1 MLSYNDKSNFPVRSR
16 FEFFYLPFSLI
27 ALNFIMELNKMITP
41 NSHKTS
47 FDIRL
52 PHDPKSKCNKFITK
66 GYSTCLCLLN
76 ISIKVGISIAILM
89 ILLSQLNPQE
99 VINGI
104 LRSVPNKNSTSEQI
118 DS

>member
-1 MLSYNDKSNFPVRSR
+1 
-16 FEFFYLPFSLI
+16 
-27 ALNFIMELNKMITP
+27 MINP

-52 PHDPKSKCNKFITK
+52 PHDPQSKCNKFITK

-99 VINGI
+99 VLGEIS
-104 LRSVPNKNSTSEQI
+104 RSLSNKNQLANILAHKVFKDVSEFKYTKN
-118 DS
+118 SNE

>member
-1 MLSYNDKSNFPVRSR
+1 
-16 FEFFYLPFSLI
+16 
-27 ALNFIMELNKMITP
+27 MINP

-52 PHDPKSKCNKFITK
+52 PHDPQSKCNKFITK

-99 VINGI
+99 VIGEI
-104 LRSVPNKNSTSEQI
+104 SRSLAYQTKIQLANKLTHKVFKDVSEFKYTKNSNE
-118 DS
+118 

>member
-1 MLSYNDKSNFPVRSR
+1 
-16 FEFFYLPFSLI
+16 
-27 ALNFIMELNKMITP
+27 MINP

-52 PHDPKSKCNKFITK
+52 PHDPQSKCNKFITK

-76 ISIKVGISIAILM
+76 ISIKVGISIGILI

-99 VINGI
+99 EINEI
-104 LRSVPNKNSTSEQI
+104 SRSLTPKNSSIE
-118 DS
+118 

>member
-1 MLSYNDKSNFPVRSR
+1 MFVLH
-16 FEFFYLPFSLI
+16 
-27 ALNFIMELNKMITP
+27 FIMELNKKFNP

-52 PHDPKSKCNKFITK
+52 PHDPKSKCNKFIAK

-89 ILLSQLNPQE
+89 ILLSQLKPQE
-99 VINGI
+99 II
-104 LRSVPNKNSTSEQI
+104 SEISRSLSNKNQLANKLTHKVFKDVSELKYTKN
-118 DS
+118 SNE

>member
-1 MLSYNDKSNFPVRSR
+1 MFVLHFIRGIKKMLN
-16 FEFFYLPFSLI
+16 
-27 ALNFIMELNKMITP
+27 P

-52 PHDPKSKCNKFITK
+52 PHDPQSKCNKFITK

-89 ILLSQLNPQE
+89 ILLSQLKPQE
-99 VINGI
+99 VISEI
-104 LRSVPNKNSTSEQI
+104 SRSLSNKNSTSDQI

>member
-1 MLSYNDKSNFPVRSR
+1 
-16 FEFFYLPFSLI
+16 
-27 ALNFIMELNKMITP
+27 MELNKMINP

-52 PHDPKSKCNKFITK
+52 PHDPQSNCNKFITK

-76 ISIKVGISIAILM
+76 KSIKVCISIAILV

-99 VINGI
+99 VINEI
-104 LRSVPNKNSTSEQI
+104 SRNLSNRNSSI
-118 DS
+118 K

>member
-1 MLSYNDKSNFPVRSR
+1 
-16 FEFFYLPFSLI
+16 
-27 ALNFIMELNKMITP
+27 MIEP

-52 PHDPKSKCNKFITK
+52 PHDPQSKCNKFITK

-76 ISIKVGISIAILM
+76 ISIKVGISIGILI

-99 VINGI
+99 VINEI
-104 LRSVPNKNSTSEQI
+104 SRSLTPKNSSIE
-118 DS
+118 

>member
-1 MLSYNDKSNFPVRSR
+1 
-16 FEFFYLPFSLI
+16 
-27 ALNFIMELNKMITP
+27 MINP

-52 PHDPKSKCNKFITK
+52 PHDPRNKCNKFITK

-76 ISIKVGISIAILM
+76 ISIKVGISIGILI

-99 VINGI
+99 VINEI
-104 LRSVPNKNSTSEQI
+104 SRSLTPKNSSIE
-118 DS
+118 

>member
-1 MLSYNDKSNFPVRSR
+1 MF
-16 FEFFYLPFSLI
+16 
-27 ALNFIMELNKMITP
+27 ALHFIMELNKIINP

-47 FDIRL
+47 FDIGL
-52 PHDPKSKCNKFITK
+52 SHDPQSKCNKFITK

-76 ISIKVGISIAILM
+76 ISVKVGISIAILM

-104 LRSVPNKNSTSEQI
+104 LRSLLNENSTSEQI

>member
-1 MLSYNDKSNFPVRSR
+1 
-16 FEFFYLPFSLI
+16 
-27 ALNFIMELNKMITP
+27 MINP

-52 PHDPKSKCNKFITK
+52 PHDPQSKCKKFITK

-76 ISIKVGISIAILM
+76 INIKVGISIAILM
-89 ILLSQLNPQE
+89 ILVSQLNPQK
-99 VINGI
+99 VIGEISRI
-104 LRSVPNKNSTSEQI
+104 LSNKISTSEQI